1 MLVKYEFSDRIATL
15 TMDDGKANVIS
26 PKMLEELNAALD
38 QAEKDKALVILT
50 SARAGLFS
58 GGFDLAVLGSNP
70 TAAVNL
76 VEDGFRLAMRLLSYP
91 RPVIVA
97 CTGHAIAMGLFTVL
111 SADYRIGVEG
121 AFKFVAN
128 EVAIGLTMPR
138 PALEISRARLAPSAF
153 QRAMLLSEVFNP
165 ADALTAGILD
175 RVVPADQLQ
184 NEARAAAKNF
194 LKLVPAAFTGTKE
207 RVRGPIVK
215 AIQAG
220 MEADA
225 AELKRELEKR
235 AG

>member
-15 TMDDGKANVIS
+15 TLDDGKANVIS

-38 QAEKDKALVILT
+38 RAEADKAMVILT

-70 TAAVNL
+70 TNAVNL
-76 VEDGFRLAMRLLSYP
+76 VNGGFHFAVRLLTYP

-97 CTGHAIAMGLFTVL
+97 STGHAIAMGLFTVL

-138 PALEISRARLAPSAF
+138 PALEISRARLTPSAF

-165 ADALTAGILD
+165 ADALSAGILD
-175 RVVPADQLQ
+175 RIVPAAELP
-184 NEARAAAKNF
+184 NAAREAAKNF
-194 LKLVPAAFTGTKE
+194 QKLVPFAFTGTKE
-207 RVRGPIVK
+207 RVRGPIAK
-215 AIQAG
+215 AILAG
-220 MEADA
+220 IDA
-225 AELKRELEKR
+225 
-235 AG
+235 